1 MMWARR
7 QTVMKNLRL
16 CLLAGLFLAGFHS
29 AFAEERPQRVVSMN
43 VCTDQ
48 LAILLS
54 DPAQLQSVS
63 YLSRDPLLSVMSEK
77 AKGLP
82 VNHGQAEEVFLMK
95 PDLVLA
101 GTFSSRATVGLLR
114 DLGVR
119 VEEFAPAR
127 SFQDIKTHM
136 KRLGELLGRQEEA
149 ARQIAAMDADLL
161 SIRRPDRKPTVALY
175 YANSYTAGRGTLID
189 EAIRLAGL
197 DNIADKAGVR
207 GSAMLPLEML
217 VMEKPDILVR
227 GSRGRP
233 PALAFENFEHPALR
247 ALEGHTRTVALNDN
261 LTVCG
266 GPFSVEAVAKLA
278 EAARD

>member
-1 MMWARR
+1 
-7 QTVMKNLRL
+7 MKTQSGLWKIRFG
-16 CLLAGLFLAGFHS
+16 LLAGLFLA
-29 AFAEERPQRVVSMN
+29 AFNPVHANGLLKRVVSIN

-48 LAILLS
+48 LAMLLA
-54 DPAQLQSVS
+54 DATQLQSVS
-63 YLSRDPLLSVMSEK
+63 YLSRDPLLSVMTER
-77 AKGLP
+77 AKQLP

-127 SFQDIKTHM
+127 SFEDIKAHM
-136 KRLGELLGRQEEA
+136 KRMGELLGRESEA
-149 ARQIAAMDADLL
+149 TRQIADMDMAL
-161 SIRRPDRKPTVALY
+161 SAIQMPDHKQTVALY
-175 YANSYTAGRGTLID
+175 YANSYTSGRGTLID

-233 PALAFENFEHPALR
+233 PALAFESFEHPALR
-247 ALEGHTRTVALNDN
+247 ALEGHTRSVALNDN

>member
-7 QTVMKNLRL
+7 QTVRRNIRL

-29 AFAEERPQRVVSMN
+29 AFAEDRPQRVVSIN

-48 LAILLS
+48 IAMLLA

-127 SFQDIKTHM
+127 SFEDIKAHM
-136 KRLGELLGRQEEA
+136 KRLGELLGREEEA
-149 ARQIAAMDADLL
+149 ERQIATMDADLL
-161 SIRRPDRKPTVALY
+161 AIRKPDRKQTVALY

-197 DNIADKAGVR
+197 DNISDKAGVR

-217 VMEKPDILVR
+217 IMERPDILVR

-247 ALEGHTRTVALNDN
+247 ALEGHTRMVALNDN

>member
-1 MMWARR
+1 MRVQPGIW
-7 QTVMKNLRL
+7 KIRL
-16 CLLAGLFLAGFHS
+16 SLAAGLFLAVFHQ
-29 AFAEERPQRVVSMN
+29 AFAQAHPKRVVSIN

-48 LAILLS
+48 LALLLA
-54 DPAQLQSVS
+54 DDTQLQSVS
-63 YLSRDPLLSVMSEK
+63 YLSRDPLLSVMTEK
-77 AKGLP
+77 ANQLP
-82 VNHGQAEEVFLMK
+82 INHGQAEEVFLMK

-127 SFQDIKTHM
+127 SFEDIRAHM
-136 KRLGELLGRQEEA
+136 KRMGELLGREEEA
-149 ARQIAAMDADLL
+149 SQQIAAMDVAL
-161 SIRRPDRKPTVALY
+161 SLIKQPEHKQTVALY
-175 YANSYTAGRGTLID
+175 YANSYTSGRGTLID

-197 DNIADKAGVR
+197 ENIADKAGVR

-247 ALEGHTRTVALNDN
+247 ALEGHSRTVALNDN

-266 GPFSVEAVAKLA
+266 GPFSVQAVAKLA
-278 EAARD
+278 EAARE

>member
-1 MMWARR
+1 
-7 QTVMKNLRL
+7 MKTQFGLWKIRL
-16 CLLAGLFLAGFHS
+16 GLLAGLFLTAFHP
-29 AFAEERPQRVVSMN
+29 AHADVLPKRVVSIN

-48 LAILLS
+48 LAMLLA
-54 DPAQLQSVS
+54 DATQLQSVS
-63 YLSRDPLLSVMSEK
+63 YLSRDPFLSVMTER
-77 AKGLP
+77 ANELP

-127 SFQDIKTHM
+127 SFEDIKAHM
-136 KRLGELLGRQEEA
+136 TRMGELLGREQEA
-149 ARQIAAMDADLL
+149 AWQIAEMDAAL
-161 SIRRPDRKPTVALY
+161 STIKKPEHKQTVALY

-217 VMEKPDILVR
+217 VMENPDILVR

-247 ALEGHTRTVALNDN
+247 SLEGHTRMVALNDN

>member
-1 MMWARR
+1 
-7 QTVMKNLRL
+7 MKNLRL

>member
-1 MMWARR
+1 MWANKLLLAR
-7 QTVMKNLRL
+7 KASLG
-16 CLLAGLFLAGFHS
+16 LLAGLFLAGLHP
-29 AFAEERPQRVVSMN
+29 AFAQEKLKRVVSIN

-48 LAILLS
+48 LAMLLA
-54 DPAQLQSVS
+54 DDTQLQSVS
-63 YLSRDPLLSVMSEK
+63 YLSRDPLLSAMSEK
-77 AKGLP
+77 AHQLP
-82 VNHGQAEEVFLMK
+82 VNHGEAEEVFLAK

-114 DLGVR
+114 ELGVR

-127 SFQDIKTHM
+127 SFEDIRVHM
-136 KRLGELLGRQEEA
+136 KRMGALLGREEQA
-149 ARQIAAMDADLL
+149 ERQIAAMNAALAA
-161 SIRRPDRKPTVALY
+161 IPKPARRQTVALY

-189 EAIRLAGL
+189 EAIRIAGL
-197 DNIADKAGVR
+197 DNLADKAGIR
-207 GSAMLPLEML
+207 GSGMLPLEML
-217 VMEKPDILVR
+217 IMEKPDILIR

-247 ALEGHTRTVALNDN
+247 ALANGTKIVTLDDN

-266 GPFSVEAVAKLA
+266 GPFSVGAVAQLS

>member
-1 MMWARR
+1 M
-7 QTVMKNLRL
+7 
-16 CLLAGLFLAGFHS
+16 LLADA
-29 AFAEERPQRVVSMN
+29 
-43 VCTDQ
+43 T
-48 LAILLS
+48 
-54 DPAQLQSVS
+54 QLQSVS
-63 YLSRDPLLSVMSEK
+63 YLSRDPLLSVMTER
-77 AKGLP
+77 AKQLP

-114 DLGVR
+114 DLGVQ

-127 SFQDIKTHM
+127 SFEDIKAHM
-136 KRLGELLGRQEEA
+136 KRMGELLGRESEA
-149 ARQIAAMDADLL
+149 TRQIADMDMAL
-161 SIRRPDRKPTVALY
+161 SAIQKPDHKQTVALY
-175 YANSYTAGRGTLID
+175 YANSYTSGRGTLID

-247 ALEGHTRTVALNDN
+247 ALEGHTRSVALNDN

>member
-1 MMWARR
+1 MKVQPWAWIIRFSLL
-7 QTVMKNLRL
+7 VGL
-16 CLLAGLFLAGFHS
+16 C
-29 AFAEERPQRVVSMN
+29 FAALTPSHADKLPQRVVSIN

-48 LAILLS
+48 LAMLLA
-54 DPAQLQSVS
+54 DPMQLESVS

-77 AKGLP
+77 AKQLP
-82 VNHGQAEEVFLMK
+82 VNHAQAEEVFLMK

-101 GTFSSRATVGLLR
+101 GTFSSRATVRLLR

-127 SFQDIKTHM
+127 SFEDIKVNM
-136 KRLGELLGRQEEA
+136 KRLGELLGREEEA
-149 ARQIAAMDADLL
+149 ERQIAAMDAEMLAI
-161 SIRRPDRKPTVALY
+161 SRPDRKQTVALY

-189 EAIRLAGL
+189 EVIRLAGL
-197 DNIADKAGVR
+197 DNIADKVGVR

-217 VMEKPDILVR
+217 LMEKPDILVR

-247 ALEGHTRTVALNDN
+247 SLESHTRMLALNDN

-278 EAARD
+278 EAAHE

>member
-1 MMWARR
+1 MRATKQVSLR
-7 QTVMKNLRL
+7 KIRL
-16 CLLAGLFLAGFHS
+16 CLLAGLFLAGLHPS
-29 AFAEERPQRVVSMN
+29 LAQEMPKRVVSIN

-48 LAILLS
+48 LALLLA
-54 DPAQLQSVS
+54 DDGQLQSVS
-63 YLSRDPLLSVMSEK
+63 YLSRDPLLSAMSEK
-77 AKGLP
+77 AQQLP
-82 VNHGQAEEVFLMK
+82 VNHGQAEEVFLSK

-101 GTFSSRATVGLLR
+101 GTFSSRATVGMLR
-114 DLGVR
+114 ELGVR

-127 SFQDIKTHM
+127 SFEDISAHM
-136 KRLGELLGRQEEA
+136 KRMGELLGREEQA
-149 ARQIAAMDADLL
+149 EKQIAAMNAALAAIPK
-161 SIRRPDRKPTVALY
+161 SAYRQTVALY

-197 DNIADKAGVR
+197 DNLADKAGIR

-217 VMEKPDILVR
+217 IMDKPDILVR

-247 ALEGHTRTVALNDN
+247 ALEKDTKIVTLNDN

-266 GPFSVEAVAKLA
+266 GPFSVEAVSQLA

>member
-1 MMWARR
+1 MWAN
-7 QTVMKNLRL
+7 KRL
-16 CLLAGLFLAGFHS
+16 LASKIRLGLLAGLFLAGLHP
-29 AFAEERPQRVVSMN
+29 ALAQEKPKRVVSIN

-48 LAILLS
+48 LAMLLA
-54 DPAQLQSVS
+54 DDTQLQSVS
-63 YLSRDPLLSVMSEK
+63 YLSRDPLLSVMTAK
-77 AKGLP
+77 AQQLP
-82 VNHGQAEEVFLMK
+82 VNHGQAEEVFLAK

-114 DLGVR
+114 ELGVR

-127 SFQDIKTHM
+127 SFEDIRAHM
-136 KRLGELLGRQEEA
+136 KRMGALLGREEQA
-149 ARQIAAMDADLL
+149 DRQIAAMNAALAEV
-161 SIRRPDRKPTVALY
+161 PKPAHRQTVALY
-175 YANSYTAGRGTLID
+175 YANSYTSGRGTLID

-197 DNIADKAGVR
+197 DNLADKAGIR
-207 GSAMLPLEML
+207 GSGMLPLEML
-217 VMEKPDILVR
+217 IMNKPDILVR

-247 ALEGHTRTVALNDN
+247 ALEKETRIVTLNDN

-266 GPFSVEAVAKLA
+266 GPFSVDAVTELS

>member
-1 MMWARR
+1 MMWACK
-7 QTVMKNLRL
+7 QAVVKNIRL

-29 AFAEERPQRVVSMN
+29 AFAEDRPQRVVSIN

-48 LAILLS
+48 LAILLA

-63 YLSRDPLLSVMSEK
+63 YLSRDPLLSVMSDR
-77 AKGLP
+77 AKQLP
-82 VNHGQAEEVFLMK
+82 INHGQAEEVFLMK

-127 SFQDIKTHM
+127 SFQDIKAHM
-136 KRLGELLGRQEEA
+136 KRLGELLGREEEA
-149 ARQIAAMDADLL
+149 ERQVSAMSADLMA
-161 SIRRPDRKPTVALY
+161 IRKPDRRQTVALY

-247 ALEGHTRTVALNDN
+247 ALEGHTRMVALNDN